1 MNTVHNILHCSEMVK
16 IVKQIITSSEFQ
28 SFLYYQ
34 VMNKLFIKD
43 LGV

>member
-1 MNTVHNILHCSEMVK
+1 MNTAHNILHCSEMVK
-16 IVKQIITSSEFQ
+16 IVKQIIISSEFQ